1 MDLKALSNQT
11 VVLFGKSR
19 SLTPE
24 EFDSQ
29 LKSHHIT
36 RLQRYDA
43 SIACIIEGRL
53 VNPVEQEEL
62 DALYERKAAP
72 IVDVDVIEKLLCTG
86 IDGDRLLMSLKLSGD
101 SERLLGYL
109 QNRYVEDALFLR
121 LLGLYDW
128 QGEGFFDTDENRDV
142 TAALIARFY
151 EHIERNHNVQYA
163 NTGLMHL
170 IAQTKSAELIESI
183 SALDPVQLALK
194 KGSDNATGKLLA
206 AIAEHPA
213 ATKKVL
219 ERFVRY
225 GADGELGQIIAAR
238 SGLEVSLQRKLFETK
253 SEPLLRALST
263 NPSLER
269 GLAEEMIDHFG
280 EEIAAHIG
288 LDEELFDRLFS
299 SHPEALAT
307 NPTLT
312 LPLQRRVFCGTDDVQ
327 AALASNESLDEAMA
341 VLLFETNKP
350 QVRIALA
357 ANPGTPASL
366 LEQMARDKALHAALA
381 ENPSATEALLRR
393 LSESADINVL
403 SALAQ
408 NPSTPH
414 ELLYQ
419 FQLDRRLERYVRE
432 NPSFGAHIQ
441 KENIGWL

>member
-1 MDLKALSNQT
+1 MDLKALSNQS

-19 SLTPE
+19 SFTPE

-29 LKSHHIT
+29 LKSHNIT

-43 SIACIIEGRL
+43 SVACIIEGRL

-62 DALYERKAAP
+62 DALYEQGAGP
-72 IVDVDVIEKLLCTG
+72 IVDVDAIERLLCSG
-86 IDGDRLLMSLKLSGD
+86 IDGDKLMMSLKLSSD
-101 SERLLGYL
+101 RERLLGYL
-109 QNRYVEDALFLR
+109 QNRCIEDALFLR
-121 LLGLYDW
+121 LLGFYDW
-128 QGEGFFDTDENRDV
+128 QGEGFFESDDNRDV

-170 IAQTKSAELIESI
+170 IAQTNKAELIETV
-183 SALDPVQLALK
+183 SALAPVQQALK
-194 KGSDNATGKLLA
+194 KGSDNATGKILA

-213 ATKKVL
+213 ATQKVL
-219 ERFVRY
+219 AQFVRN
-225 GADGELGQIIAAR
+225 GADGKLKQIIAAR
-238 SGLEVSLQRKLFETK
+238 SGLDASLQRKLFETK
-253 SEPLLRALST
+253 SEPVLRALAT
-263 NPSLER
+263 NQSLEKD
-269 GLAEEMIDHFG
+269 LAEEMIDQYG
-280 EEIAAHIG
+280 EEIASHIR
-288 LDEELFDRLFS
+288 LDGALFDRLFG

-312 LPLQRRVFCGTDDVQ
+312 LPLQRRLFCETDDVQ
-327 AALASNESLDEAMA
+327 VALASNEAFDAEMAM
-341 VLLFETNKP
+341 LLFETNKP

-357 ANPGTPASL
+357 ANPRTPVSL
-366 LEQMARDKALHAALA
+366 LEQIARDKALHAVLA
-381 ENPSATEALLRR
+381 ANPSAPEALLRQ
-393 LSESADINVL
+393 LSASADVKVL
-403 SALAQ
+403 SALAK